1 MSNGTSLTPV
11 KLPSGRTLQVE
22 TRMPAVQ
29 AGEEEEVA
37 FHLPAFKGVADA
49 IEEMASAI
57 GNSLEKVTST
67 SKTTVEFGVEVA
79 VEAGQ
84 LTALLVKG
92 SGTANITVTL
102 EWGT

>member
-1 MSNGTSLTPV
+1 MPDGTSLTPV

-37 FHLPAFKGVADA
+37 FRLPEFKGVADA

-57 GNSLEKVTST
+57 GRSLEKVTST